1 MGPGPSVYQMERVV
15 LELGIVLVGGL
26 IPAIIKPQFKA
37 KTKPAFLCGLY
48 MSDKRSNQPVVLLLD
63 KGRPLMMSLA
73 AFAVDTNSG
82 VRGISICAFS
92 MSLSFMFTC
101 PFFMGVYWTVSGRK
115 VPPPG
120 RYPLSGRKSRKGI
133 FAD

>member
-1 MGPGPSVYQMERVV
+1 M

-48 MSDKRSNQPVVLLLD
+48 M
-63 KGRPLMMSLA
+63 MSLT

-92 MSLSFMFTC
+92 MSISFMVTC
-101 PFFMGVYWTVSGRK
+101 PFFMGVYWTVSGWK
-115 VPPPG
+115 VPRRG
-120 RYPLSGRKSRKGI
+120 GVLCQAVNLAKVF